1 MSKEREELVTG
12 KQVEELKFQRSLAE
26 AKQKADLRVAAI
38 KRQLE
43 NDQSL
48 RAEDLSGERRELQ
61 AKVIIIKLIINSD
74 VNCVLIS
81 VFLYLFMNKTIK
93 EKSESEAL

>member
-61 AKVIIIKLIINSD
+61 AKVVMIKLLISSD
-74 VNCVLIS
+74 INCVLIRDG
-81 VFLYLFMNKTIK
+81 
-93 EKSESEAL
+93 

>member
-61 AKVIIIKLIINSD
+61 AKVVIIKLIINSD